1 MPPAIR
7 SAAVFCGSRL
17 GANPEFAQA
26 ARALGQGL
34 AARGITLI
42 YGGGGIGLMGTVAE
56 AAAEAGGTVRGI
68 IPEFLTRLERP
79 SPRLAQIEVTDS
91 MHSRKRRMFEL
102 ADAFVTLP
110 GGLGTL
116 DETVEVLTW
125 RQLRLHAKPIIL
137 LDIGGWARPVVALVD
152 AMIAHGFVAP
162 DNREFFRVVPDV
174 PAALAMLEAAPV
186 TAGGPAE
193 RL

>member
-17 GANPEFAQA
+17 GANPVFAQA

-34 AARGITLI
+34 AARGITLV

-56 AAAEAGGTVRGI
+56 AAVEAGGTVRGI
-68 IPEFLTRLERP
+68 IPEFLTKLERP
-79 SPRLAQIEVTDS
+79 SPRLAEIEITDS
-91 MHSRKRRMFEL
+91 MHSRKRRMFDL

-125 RQLRLHAKPIIL
+125 RQLRLHAKPVII
-137 LDIGGWARPVVALVD
+137 LDIGGWAQPVVALID

-174 PAALAMLEAAPV
+174 PAALALLEAAP
-186 TAGGPAE
+186 AGPAE
-193 RL
+193 PSGRL